1 MDIRAFG
8 SVYGQTSMLPYASG
22 FGWDPSQGRKDF
34 ATCRAIFIE
43 AKSSSSKDY
52 LTVELSGAPGQ
63 HATAVNLDGN
73 DLIPIAC
80 TALISGSVNGVFV
93 LY

>member
-1 MDIRAFG
+1 MSA
-8 SVYGQTSMLPYASG
+8 TMAS
-22 FGWDPSQGRKDF
+22 
-34 ATCRAIFIE
+34 ATVIPE
-43 AKSSSSKDY
+43 A
-52 LTVELSGAPGQ
+52 
-63 HATAVNLDGN
+63 ATALNLDGN

>member
-8 SVYGQTSMLPYASG
+8 SVYGQTSSLPYASG
-22 FGWDPSQGRKDF
+22 FDWAPDSGRKNF
-34 ATCRAIFIE
+34 ACCRAIFIE
-43 AKSSSSKDY
+43 AKSSNSKDY
-52 LTVELSGAPGQ
+52 LTAELADAPGQ
-63 HATAVNLDGN
+63 HLTVTNLDGN
-73 DLIPIAC
+73 QLVTIAC